1 MVDFVLRGSQPT
13 LILLTFR
20 ELKYLEFGKVFNIV
34 TLNLVMM
41 WTEVDWRTNLRSLS
55 SRLELSVS
63 FDKTL

>member
-1 MVDFVLRGSQPT
+1 MLTMVDFVLRGSQPT

-41 WTEVDWRTNLRSLS
+41 
-55 SRLELSVS
+55 
-63 FDKTL
+63 

>member
-34 TLNLVMM
+34 TLISVMM
-41 WTEVDWRTNLRSLS
+41 WTEVVRKGQAFPRYPPCYIIISQWR
-55 SRLELSVS
+55 
-63 FDKTL
+63 